1 MLALHSQ
8 DGFDGGILIS
18 GSSDHSIRSR
28 LARSPHSVW
37 DLMKQRIATKIT
49 VMRPSDEFLMKN
61 NFERPKHFHPE
72 KAGEVPKNVCAYCFH
87 GEFIFTGYEDGLI
100 CAWSIKVRPPPHPEK
115 RRTHKCPRR
124 PRKPSQFHHCY

>member
-1 MLALHSQ
+1 
-8 DGFDGGILIS
+8 
-18 GSSDHSIRSR
+18 
-28 LARSPHSVW
+28 
-37 DLMKQRIATKIT
+37 MKQRIATKIT

-115 RRTHKCPRR
+115 RRAHERPRR
-124 PRKPSQFHHCY
+124 PRKPSQFHHSYRRETNLLGF